1 MHLHKYSLVKT
12 PATFLS
18 SLSQRKKKKVEGVR
32 QFSKWSLGMAYYH
45 RLTAGGMEEKYARRY
60 AINKYGVDPWDYLR

>member
-1 MHLHKYSLVKT
+1 MCLNLHKYPLVKT
-12 PATFLS
+12 PS
-18 SLSQRKKKKVEGVR
+18 SFSSQRKKKRAEGVR

-60 AINKYGVDPWDYLR
+60 AINKYGIDPWDYLY